1 MSTDNRLF
9 KPSTEEIERR
19 YRNTRAAMEKAGLD
33 ALIISGSEYTG
44 FEGALRYMCG
54 FHILHRYAYVVIPM
68 DGTPTAVFP
77 REATWVGDH
86 AATFIDEQVKG
97 APLVKKFG
105 LEAIPTGYM
114 LIESGPLTSV
124 QYISGSMPIPRGKH
138 DIACAH
144 ALAAQY
150 LGMKLV
156 YLEAGSGAQNPVPL
170 EMIRAVRSCVDIPVA
185 VGGGLK
191 SPEDCAARIEAGA
204 SFVVMGNYLESDSNF
219 GLLKE
224 LTAATHC
231 KDSIKI

>member
-1 MSTDNRLF
+1 MLIDPDKSHETNYLALCEAAEECCVDGILVGTSFMLNSNFAEAVKSIKEKTSLPVIIFPGSFAQITPDADAILF
-9 KPSTEEIERR
+9 SS
-19 YRNTRAAMEKAGLD
+19 L
-33 ALIISGSEYTG
+33 ISGRNPS
-44 FEGALRYMCG
+44 FL
-54 FHILHRYAYVVIPM
+54 
-68 DGTPTAVFP
+68 
-77 REATWVGDH
+77 
-86 AATFIDEQVKG
+86 IDEQVKG

-105 LEAIPTGYM
+105 IEAIPTGYM

-170 EMIRAVRSCVDIPVA
+170 EMIRAVRSCIDIPVA